1 MTDLEPIP
9 DSALKRLGGELAQL
23 LDDDLWNNTEKRYL
37 LPALEEQEV
46 LRSKLLDAEAL
57 LTDARECRDYY
68 KHRAE
73 AAEAE
78 LTDWRESARV
88 GGPAI
93 DALRAKLQAAEKRT
107 AALVE
112 LADDYASHD
121 SWRCGYYD
129 ECHCG
134 LNDLQKKAGL
144 ELSPCGYAKDT
155 KWIRQGHQ

>member
-1 MTDLEPIP
+1 MSETDVAIGAIA
-9 DSALKRLGGELAQL
+9 ALQKQVAGLQTH
-23 LDDDLWNNTEKRYL
+23 N
-37 LPALEEQEV
+37 EV
-46 LRSKLLDAEAL
+46 LY
-57 LTDARECRDYY
+57 RDNVSLSEV
-68 KHRAE
+68 A
-73 AAEAE
+73 
-78 LTDWRESARV
+78 DS
-88 GGPAI
+88 
-93 DALRAKLQAAEKRT
+93 LRAKLQAAEKRT

-155 KWIRQGHQ
+155 NEAP